1 MTEKLNPVVWFEIPV
16 VDMERSKAFYEAVF
30 DRQLTV
36 VSMGS
41 RQMAMFPMEMGVP
54 GVSGALVKEEHFVP
68 SYAGTMVY
76 FSVSD
81 ITGTLNK
88 IVANKG
94 KELIPKTSIGEYGF
108 CAYFEDS
115 EGNRIGL
122 HTMEQ
127 FLPLS

>member
-1 MTEKLNPVVWFEIPV
+1 MNEKLNPVVWFEIPV
-16 VDMERSKAFYEAVF
+16 VDMERSKAFYETVF
-30 DRQLTV
+30 DRKLTI
-36 VSMGS
+36 VSMGP

-54 GVSGALVKEEHFVP
+54 GVGGALVKEEHFVP
-68 SYAGTMVY
+68 SYAGTIVY

-81 ITGTLNK
+81 ITGALNR

-122 HTMEQ
+122 HTM
-127 FLPLS
+127 

>member
-1 MTEKLNPVVWFEIPV
+1 
-16 VDMERSKAFYEAVF
+16 
-30 DRQLTV
+30 
-36 VSMGS
+36 
-41 RQMAMFPMEMGVP
+41 VP
-54 GVSGALVKEEHFVP
+54 GVGGALVKEEHFVP
-68 SYAGTMVY
+68 SYAGTIVY

-81 ITGTLNK
+81 ITGVLNR

-122 HTMEQ
+122 HTM
-127 FLPLS
+127 

>member
-1 MTEKLNPVVWFEIPV
+1 MNEKLNPVVWFEIPV

-30 DRQLTV
+30 DRKLTI
-36 VSMGS
+36 VSMGP

-54 GVSGALVKEEHFVP
+54 GVGGALVKEEHFVP
-68 SYAGTMVY
+68 SYAGTIVY

-81 ITGTLNK
+81 ITGVLNR

-122 HTMEQ
+122 HTM
-127 FLPLS
+127 

>member
-1 MTEKLNPVVWFEIPV
+1 MNEKLNPVVWFEIPV

-30 DRQLTV
+30 DRKLTI
-36 VSMGS
+36 VSMGP

-54 GVSGALVKEEHFVP
+54 GVGGALVKEEHFVP
-68 SYAGTMVY
+68 SYAGTIVY

-81 ITGTLNK
+81 ITGALNR

-122 HTMEQ
+122 HTM
-127 FLPLS
+127 